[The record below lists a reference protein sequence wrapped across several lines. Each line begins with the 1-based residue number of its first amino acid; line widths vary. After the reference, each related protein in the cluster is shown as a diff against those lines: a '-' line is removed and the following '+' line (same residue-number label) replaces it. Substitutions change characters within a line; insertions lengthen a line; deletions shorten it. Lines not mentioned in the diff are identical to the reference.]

1 MQNYLPL
8 LTKSKHYTKGKQLPF
23 GYFKKYNLMITSKTK
38 NGPAS
43 ATECKATLNAIADA
57 LYVIGGKWKL
67 RIIVALK
74 DGNKRF
80 NELQRVID
88 GISAKV
94 LSTELKDL
102 ELNGFVSR
110 KIFTGTPVIVEYELS
125 GYAETLNE
133 VLHSLSEWGAM
144 HRQSVKKSMKN
155 RKPVEAL

>member
-1 MQNYLPL
+1 MAVL
-8 LTKSKHYTKGKQLPF
+8 KSKKEAP
-23 GYFKKYNLMITSKTK
+23 
-38 NGPAS
+38 S
-43 ATECKATLNAIADA
+43 AAQCKATLNAIADA

-80 NELQRVID
+80 NELHRVVD

-102 ELNGFVSR
+102 EMNGFVNR
-110 KIFTGTPVIVEYELS
+110 NVFTGTPVTVEYELS
-125 GYAETLNE
+125 AYAETLDE

-144 HRQSVKKSMKN
+144 HREKVKKSMGKK
-155 RKPVEAL
+155 KPVGA